1 MVLPRGIRGT
11 MVALLA
17 LAAAAIPAVVL
28 WHFTVDDALVSARYA
43 SHIAAGVGYRFNR
56 GGPVTDGVT
65 PLGWAYLLAAWAGHG
80 PLHALAAAKV
90 MGLVCWLGAAAAL
103 GGSIARTTRRPV
115 ALLSLLLILCSAPLA
130 AWSVAGMETW
140 LVLLLATMAVA
151 ARTTRREPMA
161 TWLAGF
167 VAALRPEC
175 LPWAMIFAIAPGL
188 PPEQSAP
195 TKDAEPLSALRGQAA
210 LRAKAGPLG
219 RALGPFVLV
228 AVIRLAVFGRAAP
241 LSILAKPADFAHGW
255 RYALACA
262 LLTGPVAVIAW
273 RKLEPWCRGLQ
284 LSLVVHFAAI
294 AVAGGDWMPLS
305 RLVVPVLPTL
315 VLVAAQLLDR
325 PAPSLLVGRLEQ
337 ALGRRP
343 SAWPARA
350 STGVALVRLALA
362 LAGEVFVWVKVG
374 SASARVGLDRTEV
387 IDELRA
393 PLAQAKVVA
402 ALDIGWVG
410 AATEADIVD
419 LAGITDPAVAV
430 LPGGHTSKW
439 VTPELLTTRGVDTL
453 VLLLAP
459 AETLATPWT
468 DSGFARMVELRVADM
483 PAMAREF
490 EPVAVS
496 HNPRL
501 PYVVLRRVSGR

>member
-1 MVLPRGIRGT
+1 
-11 MVALLA
+11 
-17 LAAAAIPAVVL
+17 
-28 WHFTVDDALVSARYA
+28 
-43 SHIAAGVGYRFNR
+43 
-56 GGPVTDGVT
+56 
-65 PLGWAYLLAAWAGHG
+65 
-80 PLHALAAAKV
+80 
-90 MGLVCWLGAAAAL
+90 
-103 GGSIARTTRRPV
+103 
-115 ALLSLLLILCSAPLA
+115 
-130 AWSVAGMETW
+130 
-140 LVLLLATMAVA
+140 
-151 ARTTRREPMA
+151 
-161 TWLAGF
+161 
-167 VAALRPEC
+167 
-175 LPWAMIFAIAPGL
+175 
-188 PPEQSAP
+188 
-195 TKDAEPLSALRGQAA
+195 
-210 LRAKAGPLG
+210 
-219 RALGPFVLV
+219 
-228 AVIRLAVFGRAAP
+228 
-241 LSILAKPADFAHGW
+241 
-255 RYALACA
+255 
-262 LLTGPVAVIAW
+262 
-273 RKLEPWCRGLQ
+273 
-284 LSLVVHFAAI
+284 
-294 AVAGGDWMPLS
+294 MPLS
-305 RLVVPVLPTL
+305 RQVVPVLPTL

-350 STGVALVRLALA
+350 STGVALVRRALA